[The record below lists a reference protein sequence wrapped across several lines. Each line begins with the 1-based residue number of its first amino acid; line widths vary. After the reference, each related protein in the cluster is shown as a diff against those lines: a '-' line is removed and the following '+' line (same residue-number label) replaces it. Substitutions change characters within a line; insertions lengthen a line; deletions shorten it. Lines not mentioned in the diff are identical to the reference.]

1 MGIVFAYTLFSQTQ
15 TNPER
20 NDSIFRLV
28 RALLDF
34 TLQSYFVSKPRLF
47 LLSRATQIFDGIDLA
62 SCDFVEVDIGG
73 VAAALQGGLAL
84 AGGELFPIKICK
96 NQVSC
101 CHTKSN
107 SAKIRGVSNQVNPM
121 ALAADTKAWL
131 HCCVKLSVLWPKWA
145 IGSDGDG
152 GCDRL
157 PESFTWVIFQLVSL
171 ASSRSSWKR
180 YFFVHCRSTHRLFA
194 FPFLM
199 LVSYSLFDC
208 IALDYSIFDPC
219 DCAIHMTHM
228 AVCIFC
234 QLGTLITPLKVLD
247 SLSLHSTSLGSCNS

>member
-28 RALLDF
+28 RALLGF
-34 TLQSYFVSKPRLF
+34 TLQSYFVSKPQLF

-131 HCCVKLSVLWPKWA
+131 A
-145 IGSDGDG
+145 
-152 GCDRL
+152 
-157 PESFTWVIFQLVSL
+157 SL
-171 ASSRSSWKR
+171 LCKTIRAVAEMGNWK
-180 YFFVHCRSTHRLFA
+180 
-194 FPFLM
+194 
-199 LVSYSLFDC
+199 
-208 IALDYSIFDPC
+208 
-219 DCAIHMTHM
+219 
-228 AVCIFC
+228 
-234 QLGTLITPLKVLD
+234 
-247 SLSLHSTSLGSCNS
+247 